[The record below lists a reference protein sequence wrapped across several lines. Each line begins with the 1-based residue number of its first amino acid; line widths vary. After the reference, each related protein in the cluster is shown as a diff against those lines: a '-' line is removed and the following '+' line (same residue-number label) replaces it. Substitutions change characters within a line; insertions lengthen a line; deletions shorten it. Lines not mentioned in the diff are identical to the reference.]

1 MPEEKRKI
9 NCWIPISLYDKIESA
24 GYESVTQAVIEGL
37 QRILEDTEGYNQD
50 IIGSSQD
57 TEGYLKDIET
67 LNIENTQLK
76 EELARHEKEISGYK
90 KDLERIQEGYNQDI
104 TEYKENIKVLN
115 VEIVRLKD
123 FLSNA
128 PDPAELAD
136 IKARFEERQT
146 LLEEKD
152 KRIMELTEHK
162 ENMSVF
168 ANYFKS
174 KTPELIEAPAAERK
188 KPWYKFW

>member
-1 MPEEKRKI
+1 VHDERQQLALGTGGPEQRGLDRQ
-9 NCWIPISLYDKIESA
+9 PIEAL
-24 GYESVTQAVIEGL
+24 VL
-37 QRILEDTEGYNQD
+37 QD
-50 IIGSSQD
+50 
-57 TEGYLKDIET
+57 
-67 LNIENTQLK
+67 
-76 EELARHEKEISGYK
+76 EKESNQEVLGSNQEALGSNQEIELYK
-90 KDLERIQEGYNQDI
+90 RDI
-104 TEYKENIKVLN
+104 TGYKENIKVLN
-115 VEIVRLKD
+115 IEIARLKEV
-123 FLSNA
+123 LSNA

-136 IKARFEERQT
+136 LKARFEERQT

-174 KTPELIEAPAAERK
+174 KTPEMIEAPVAERK

>member
-9 NCWIPISLYDKIESA
+9 NCWIPISLYDRIESA

-37 QRILEDTEGYNQD
+37 QRILKDTEGYNQD
-50 IIGSSQD
+50 TIGSSQD
-57 TEGYLKDIET
+57 AEGYLKDIET
-67 LNIENTQLK
+67 LNIENKQLK
-76 EELARHEKEISGYK
+76 EKLARHEKDISGYK

-174 KTPELIEAPAAERK
+174 KTPELIGAPAAEKK